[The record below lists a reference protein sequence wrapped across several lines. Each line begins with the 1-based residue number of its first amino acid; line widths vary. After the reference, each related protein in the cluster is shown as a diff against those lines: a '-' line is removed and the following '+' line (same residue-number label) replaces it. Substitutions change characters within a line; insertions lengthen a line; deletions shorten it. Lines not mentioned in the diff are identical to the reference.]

1 MSSSLHRRRHRSFE
15 IWPGYVDAL
24 ASMLMMIAV
33 VLLVMVA
40 AQFSLASA
48 ISSKDVALTDLTLK
62 LRSVTAAL
70 TQEQTNT
77 AQLRESNLELT
88 RTKERATTE
97 INDLT
102 TNLTSQR
109 ARQQELEEQNASLST
124 TMASL
129 NEQLTTLTTQLGV
142 LTADLTTAQSEVV
155 VRDTQIKDLDLKL
168 KAALTQRVEE
178 LAEYRSE
185 FFGKLKRALGNRADV
200 RVVGDRFVFQ
210 SEVLFPSGSAEI
222 QASGK
227 DELLKIANTLKTLA
241 DSIPQ
246 DVDWILTVIGHTDRR
261 PISTALFPSNWEL
274 STARALSVVKFL
286 TSAGIP
292 AKRLAATGYGEH
304 QPLDSGTD
312 EAALSKNRRIELKF
326 NQK

>member
-1 MSSSLHRRRHRSFE
+1 MSNSLHRRRQRTFE

-62 LRSVTAAL
+62 LRSITAAL
-70 TQEQTNT
+70 TAEQAST
-77 AQLRESNLELT
+77 AELRAANLELSSA
-88 RTKERATTE
+88 KERANRE
-97 INDLT
+97 ISALT
-102 TNLTSQR
+102 ADLTSQR
-109 ARQQELEEQNASLST
+109 SREQLLQDEHTALSV
-124 TMASL
+124 TMATL
-129 NEQLTTLTTQLGV
+129 NEQLAALTAKLGV
-142 LTADLTTAQSEVV
+142 LTADLTTAQDEVV
-155 VRDTQIKDLDLKL
+155 ARDTKINDLDLKL

-185 FFGKLKRALGNRADV
+185 FFGKLKKALGNRGDV

-210 SEVLFPSGSAEI
+210 SEVLFPSGSADL